1 MKKLF
6 QVLCGIFLSA
16 SLVTSVTGTINA
28 APYKSYNYVNG
39 NNGIT
44 DVAAPTAYLPVRVL
58 DENNLGV
65 KLSAPEDLCQD
76 DEGNFY
82 VLDSATGYVHS
93 FTSNWEKRYTLFGYL
108 EAGNQNPTDLKK
120 HREYVYGTTSFMWRK
135 PKEIKL

>member
-65 KLSAPEDLCQD
+65 NYLLQRISAKMMRETFMFWIPQPVMFILLHQ
-76 DEGNFY
+76 
-82 VLDSATGYVHS
+82 TGRS
-93 FTSNWEKRYTLFGYL
+93 DIRYS
-108 EAGNQNPTDLKK
+108 DI
-120 HREYVYGTTSFMWRK
+120 WK
-135 PKEIKL
+135 PVIKTQRI